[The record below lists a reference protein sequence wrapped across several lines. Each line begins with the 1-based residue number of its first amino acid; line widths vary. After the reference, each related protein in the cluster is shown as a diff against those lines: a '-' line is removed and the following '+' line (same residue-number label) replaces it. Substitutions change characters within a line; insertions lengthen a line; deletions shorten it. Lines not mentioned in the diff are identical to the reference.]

1 MRNINRHKSSDK
13 QSIMTES
20 SFALTILLIVGITV
34 TVGTMV
40 LTVFFN
46 LSLPIKI
53 AVSAILIPDSIISM
67 IFTISTAVKERKSTG
82 DFYFGSRFEIL
93 GFCLVMIAWSVIIFL
108 IWGLLCLKLMK
119 HPSVS
124 KWLKNAETKGLN

>member
-13 QSIMTES
+13 QSIMTKS
-20 SFALTILLIVGITV
+20 SFALTILLIVGIII
-34 TVGTMV
+34 TVGTMI
-40 LTVFFN
+40 LTVFFR

-67 IFTISTAVKERKSTG
+67 IFTISTAVKERNSTG
-82 DFYFGSRFEIL
+82 DFFFGNRIQIF

-108 IWGLLCLKLMK
+108 I
-119 HPSVS
+119 
-124 KWLKNAETKGLN
+124 

>member
-40 LTVFFN
+40 LTVFF
-46 LSLPIKI
+46 SLPIKI

-82 DFYFGSRFEIL
+82 DFYFGSRLEIF
-93 GFCLVMIAWSVIIFL
+93 GFCLVMIVWSVIIFL
-108 IWGLLCLKLMK
+108 I
-119 HPSVS
+119 
-124 KWLKNAETKGLN
+124 

>member
-40 LTVFFN
+40 LTVF
-46 LSLPIKI
+46 L
-53 AVSAILIPDSIISM
+53 IL
-67 IFTISTAVKERKSTG
+67 ACR
-82 DFYFGSRFEIL
+82 
-93 GFCLVMIAWSVIIFL
+93 
-108 IWGLLCLKLMK
+108 LKL
-119 HPSVS
+119 PCLPYSFPTVS
-124 KWLKNAETKGLN
+124 FR

>member
-67 IFTISTAVKERKSTG
+67 IFTISTAVKERKSMG
-82 DFYFGSRFEIL
+82 DFYFGSIDKKF
-93 GFCLVMIAWSVIIFL
+93 FCKKRKNVKIALVFI
-108 IWGLLCLKLMK
+108 GYLC
-119 HPSVS
+119 
-124 KWLKNAETKGLN
+124 

>member
-40 LTVFFN
+40 LTVF
-46 LSLPIKI
+46 L
-53 AVSAILIPDSIISM
+53 AC
-67 IFTISTAVKERKSTG
+67 R
-82 DFYFGSRFEIL
+82 
-93 GFCLVMIAWSVIIFL
+93 
-108 IWGLLCLKLMK
+108 LKL
-119 HPSVS
+119 PCLPYSFPTV
-124 KWLKNAETKGLN
+124 LFR

>member
-40 LTVFFN
+40 LTVFF
-46 LSLPIKI
+46 
-53 AVSAILIPDSIISM
+53 
-67 IFTISTAVKERKSTG
+67 
-82 DFYFGSRFEIL
+82 
-93 GFCLVMIAWSVIIFL
+93 
-108 IWGLLCLKLMK
+108 
-119 HPSVS
+119 
-124 KWLKNAETKGLN
+124 

>member
-1 MRNINRHKSSDK
+1 MKNINRHKSSDK

-67 IFTISTAVKERKSTG
+67 IFTILTAVKERKSTG
-82 DFYFGSRFEIL
+82 DFYFGSRIQIF
-93 GFCLVMIAWSVIIFL
+93 GFCLVMIVWSVIIFL
-108 IWGLLCLKLMK
+108 I
-119 HPSVS
+119 
-124 KWLKNAETKGLN
+124 

>member
-53 AVSAILIPDSIISM
+53 AESAILI
-67 IFTISTAVKERKSTG
+67 TISTAVKERKSTG
-82 DFYFGSRFEIL
+82 DFYFGSRLEIL

-108 IWGLLCLKLMK
+108 I
-119 HPSVS
+119 
-124 KWLKNAETKGLN
+124 

>member
-82 DFYFGSRFEIL
+82 NFGSYFGSRFEIL

-108 IWGLLCLKLMK
+108 I
-119 HPSVS
+119 
-124 KWLKNAETKGLN
+124 

>member
-13 QSIMTES
+13 QSIMTKS

-46 LSLPIKI
+46 LKI

-82 DFYFGSRFEIL
+82 NFYFGSRFEIL

-108 IWGLLCLKLMK
+108 I
-119 HPSVS
+119 
-124 KWLKNAETKGLN
+124 

>member
-13 QSIMTES
+13 QKIMTKG
-20 SFALTILLIVGITV
+20 SFTLTILLIVGIII

-40 LTVFFN
+40 LTVFLH

-82 DFYFGSRFEIL
+82 DFYFGSRIQIFA
-93 GFCLVMIAWSVIIFL
+93 FCLVMVIWAIVIF
-108 IWGLLCLKLMK
+108 II
-119 HPSVS
+119 
-124 KWLKNAETKGLN
+124 